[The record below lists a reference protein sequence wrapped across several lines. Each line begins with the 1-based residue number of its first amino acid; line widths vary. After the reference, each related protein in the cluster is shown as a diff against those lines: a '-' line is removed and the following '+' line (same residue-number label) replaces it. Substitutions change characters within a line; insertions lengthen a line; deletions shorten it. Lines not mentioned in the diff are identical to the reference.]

1 MSAYTICKELL
12 PPQTV
17 EHVEKA
23 HFTSPYKVNVIV
35 ARGTLL
41 EIYDFVEHVVEPE
54 PTELADEEN
63 DGTDQEAT
71 IKERFDQDKEQV
83 IWQSTNAKLHLTTIV
98 FTIFSGS
105 GISKASADSVRYFSK
120 DQVRTIGASLAIQA
134 EWYGNIHGSS

>member
-54 PTELADEEN
+54 PTELADEDS
-63 DGTDQEAT
+63 DGTDQEAA

-83 IWQSTNAKLHLTTIV
+83 IRQSKNVNVHLSTTV
-98 FTIFSGS
+98 FTTFVGS
-105 GISKASADSVRYFSK
+105 GVSKASAHSVRYFGK
-120 DQVRTIGASLAIQA
+120 D
-134 EWYGNIHGSS
+134 